1 MKKKEFTLIEL
12 LVVIAIIAVLA
23 GMLLPAL
30 GNAKNYAKT
39 ATCSSNQRQLGMF
52 FASYVSDWGFYPP
65 RRWMPPYGG
74 NFDGNDTWFQYFRY
88 VYYNN
93 DVGALSCPTVADRGM
108 VNRTVSG
115 NAGFYGNYGY
125 NYYIGDPTATG
136 TYKCNPAKIRRP
148 SGVLLAT
155 DSIQDKNKPFP
166 QARTLYSVS
175 QGSEVDY
182 RHGRQVNNP
191 NAGGG
196 LFLYCDGHVL
206 SREVTTPSAG
216 TDTSHPLYKALSCP
230 AEER

>member
-39 ATCSSNQRQLGMF
+39 ITCTSNQRQLGMV

-108 VNRTVSG
+108 VNRGAHPDEIPRRRLGFPGIVSC
-115 NAGFYGNYGY
+115 AAAQL
-125 NYYIGDPTATG
+125 IG
-136 TYKCNPAKIRRP
+136 KVR
-148 SGVLLAT
+148 
-155 DSIQDKNKPFP
+155 
-166 QARTLYSVS
+166 QA
-175 QGSEVDY
+175 
-182 RHGRQVNNP
+182 
-191 NAGGG
+191 
-196 LFLYCDGHVL
+196 
-206 SREVTTPSAG
+206 
-216 TDTSHPLYKALSCP
+216 
-230 AEER
+230 